1 MNTNDTETVR
11 LYCPQCGRGDRLV
24 SLEEIAV
31 NYDMHAVWQE
41 ADGDIECD
49 YTGERED
56 FAEFLK
62 ITGVTC
68 RQCFWMGAYAELVPS
83 GAGGDADAIDVGGQG
98 GPHEPPDEPP
108 TTDTGTTVAARAP

>member
-11 LYCPQCGRGDRLV
+11 LYCPQCGRGDKLV

-31 NYDMHAVWQE
+31 NYDMHSVWQE
-41 ADGDIECD
+41 VDGDIECD

-68 RQCFWMGAYAELVPS
+68 RQCFWMGAYTDLVPG
-83 GAGGDADAIDVGGQG
+83 GAGGNADAIDV
-98 GPHEPPDEPP
+98 
-108 TTDTGTTVAARAP
+108 DTGMTVVAPAP